1 MNWKPALSAM
11 KPYKPGRS
19 AEDVQKEYGIPKIE
33 KLASNEN
40 PYGCAP
46 SVRNYLENAHI
57 QYEIYPE
64 TGTPPLR
71 TALAGLTGVEESA
84 IILGNGSDDLITI
97 ISRAL
102 LAPGTSTI
110 MPVPTFPQYAHNA
123 RIEGAE
129 VREIPL
135 EDGVYAL
142 DRFLE
147 AIDDTTAVIWIC
159 TPNNPTGGLLPSV
172 EFREFLEKVP
182 SGILVVADE
191 AYFEYITDSS
201 YENPVGWLSR
211 FPNLI
216 ILRTFSKAY
225 GLAAFR
231 LGYGISSPAVIAQLT
246 KVRNPFNTN
255 SLALAAAGRA
265 LEDQDFIAHCRQ
277 ENAVQRTRFRQFAA
291 AHKLRILPSEA
302 NFVLLEV
309 PMDADEAADL
319 LMQRG
324 YIIRSGNLLGTP
336 GWLRVTV
343 GTATQNDGF
352 FSALAAILEERGHT
366 G

>member
-1 MNWKPALSAM
+1 M

-19 AEDVQKEYGIPKIE
+19 AEDVQKEYGISKIE

-46 SVRNYLENAHI
+46 SVRDFLANVQHR
-57 QYEIYPE
+57 YEIYPE
-64 TGTPPLR
+64 TGTPSLR
-71 TALAGLTGVEESA
+71 TELARLIGVEESA

-102 LAPGTSTI
+102 LSPRTSTI
-110 MPVPTFPQYAHNA
+110 MPTPTFPQYAHNA

-135 EDGVYAL
+135 EDGVYDL
-142 DRFLE
+142 DRFLGAVDE
-147 AIDDTTAVIWIC
+147 TTAVIWIC
-159 TPNNPTGGLLPSV
+159 TPNNPTGGLLPSD
-172 EFREFLEKVP
+172 EFRKFLENVP

-201 YENPVGWLSR
+201 YENPVAWLSR

-216 ILRTFSKAY
+216 ILRTLSKAY

-231 LGYGISSPAVIAQLT
+231 LGYGISSPAVIAELN

-255 SLALAAAGRA
+255 SLALAAAECA
-265 LEDQDFIAHCRQ
+265 LKDQDFIVHCRQ
-277 ENAVQRTRFRQFAA
+277 ENAVQRTRFEQFAA
-291 AHKLRILPSEA
+291 AHQLRILPSQA

-309 PMDADEAADL
+309 PMDADSAADL

-324 YIIRSGNLLGTP
+324 YIVRSGNLLGTP

-343 GTATQNDGF
+343 GTEKQNDGF
-352 FSALAAILEERGHT
+352 FHALETILEERRRT